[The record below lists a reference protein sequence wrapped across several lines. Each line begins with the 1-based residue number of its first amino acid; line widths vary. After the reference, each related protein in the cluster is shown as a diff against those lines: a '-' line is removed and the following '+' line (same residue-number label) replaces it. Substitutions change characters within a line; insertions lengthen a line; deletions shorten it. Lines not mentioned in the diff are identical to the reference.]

1 MLGGIC
7 INGWEPFGDKLYRAY
22 VPEVVRYGFTFEQLY
37 INGRRATLART
48 PNEDWYTVK
57 DASETSFVNGVRA
70 ADYAVQ
76 RVVLNTQDISSL
88 KGLTADEAS
97 RVKFRFYHKWDIT
110 QKHIEYADA
119 DSGFVYLAG
128 KGMQDWNPITA
139 GSRYVMFNYMKALD
153 EPGEWY
159 LDHQTG
165 YIYYMPLANEDM
177 ATVFCVAPAL
187 QHLLVVEGTE
197 DAPVRDLHFENIS
210 FQYSSYLL
218 PDNGEDAV
226 QAAAFTD
233 AALLLNYAEGISFC
247 EL

>member
-1 MLGGIC
+1 MFVGRYMHQWLGAVWRQALSC
-7 INGWEPFGDKLYRAY
+7 LRT
-22 VPEVVRYGFTFEQLY
+22 EVVRYGFTFEQLY

-159 LDHQTG
+159 LGPSDR
-165 YIYYMPLANEDM
+165 L
-177 ATVFCVAPAL
+177 
-187 QHLLVVEGTE
+187 
-197 DAPVRDLHFENIS
+197 
-210 FQYSSYLL
+210 YLL
-218 PDNGEDAV
+218 YAV
-226 QAAAFTD
+226 
-233 AALLLNYAEGISFC
+233 GK
-247 EL
+247 

>member
-1 MLGGIC
+1 MSRTDTLSILIQSGDYYLDRPVQIKTSLKRPVVFRGIGEQKSCLLGGIC

-177 ATVFCVAPAL
+177 ATVFCVAAS
-187 QHLLVVEGTE
+187 VGCG
-197 DAPVRDLHFENIS
+197 RD
-210 FQYSSYLL
+210 
-218 PDNGEDAV
+218 
-226 QAAAFTD
+226 
-233 AALLLNYAEGISFC
+233 
-247 EL
+247 